1 VKAKLGEE
9 AAYEVMS
16 YVALD
21 PEYLNSLI
29 EVGYHDT
36 FALLRRRARNP
47 FLAHE
52 EDEADAANNA
62 KDPSPVRA

>member
-1 VKAKLGEE
+1 MGEE

-36 FALLRRRARNP
+36 FSLLRRRAHNP
-47 FLAHE
+47 FMAQE
-52 EDEADAANNA
+52 EDTVISEKGTTLVGA
-62 KDPSPVRA
+62 

>member
-1 VKAKLGEE
+1 
-9 AAYEVMS
+9 
-16 YVALD
+16 VALD

-47 FLAHE
+47 FMAHE
-52 EDEADAANNA
+52 EDEADAANNS
-62 KDPSPVRA
+62 KDPGLVRA